1 MEVAAG
7 SNKHPGKSE
16 NMMSATQSGWSSNA
30 VVSPGKSEHLLK
42 VCGCDDTG
50 VTA

>member
-16 NMMSATQSGWSSNA
+16 NMMSATQHNALEKSG
-30 VVSPGKSEHLLK
+30 
-42 VCGCDDTG
+42 T
-50 VTA
+50 